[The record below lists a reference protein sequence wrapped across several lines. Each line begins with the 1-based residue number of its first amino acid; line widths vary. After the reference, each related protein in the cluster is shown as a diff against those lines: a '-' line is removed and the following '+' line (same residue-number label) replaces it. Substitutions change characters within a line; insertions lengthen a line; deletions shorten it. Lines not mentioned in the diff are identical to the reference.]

1 MRADRLLTIL
11 LLLQTKGKM
20 KARELA
26 AELEVSERTIYRDI
40 DALSIAGVP
49 VYSDPGPDGGYAL
62 LDSFRTDLTGLSEGE
77 VRALFML
84 SVPAALADLGVSQEL
99 KSALLKMS
107 AAVPDTHRL
116 SEERVRQRIHIDSS
130 WWRQGEERVP
140 HLKAIHKAIWDDQRL
155 FVRYR
160 PPFAVE
166 IERSI
171 EPYGLVAKAG
181 VWYMVYCRNE
191 RLNAHRVSD
200 LFEVWPLDE
209 SFERRADFDLAEFWS
224 AWCVEHESQLTV
236 FSSGLRCPS
245 SRSRR
250 HENVYLDLVGALR
263 YWSQERLGEV
273 SPIWRSRSS
282 IYICIDLMLVLII
295 FPKRWRRKNRG
306 SARYRQRDLD
316 TCRRSTSC
324 LLHLPG

>member
-40 DALSIAGVP
+40 DALSMAGVP

-62 LDSFRTDLTGLSEGE
+62 LDSYRTDLTGLSEGE

-236 FSSGLRCPS
+236 FSASVRVAPDFIPFLSKYFG
-245 SRSRR
+245 RSAQDNVN
-250 HENVYLDLVGALR
+250 HETTQDAAGCVRIEMSFESFEAARERILGFGRGVEVLEPKALR
-263 YWSQERLGEV
+263 
-273 SPIWRSRSS
+273 RS
-282 IYICIDLMLVLII
+282 IADMAEQIVDLYML
-295 FPKRWRRKNRG
+295 
-306 SARYRQRDLD
+306 
-316 TCRRSTSC
+316 
-324 LLHLPG
+324 